1 MTSDQ
6 KRRTFKSAKESETP
20 PPWIGAATGGSIGTV
35 GSTTLVREFN
45 ERSLLDLLR
54 SEGPLSRVELANRT
68 GLSKPTVST
77 ALANLVRCGL
87 VMEDGAE
94 TGKRGPAA
102 VIYRARA
109 AIGFVMSLDIGR
121 SWIRSMVADL
131 AGSVIARSDVPNRAR
146 SASALLALI
155 TKLAAEVQTEAAHM
169 VWGNRSQPL
178 NVIVTVIGGPGA
190 IDEATLSIKVSGE
203 IRGWGKTG
211 FVAELRSQLSGQVII
226 ENDINLAAVGEH
238 ANGIAVGIENF
249 VLLSIGTGVGCG
261 IVLNDALFRGSSG
274 SAGEF
279 GFAPISPGNQLAPIR
294 AASQDRAT
302 GVLEEKLGASSI
314 VARAHSLGL
323 DAVTDARTLFELA
336 SSGSAPAKGVLAEV
350 GELLGRAIVTV
361 VSLFDPEI
369 IVIAGGIGGSLEQLR
384 PDLDAAVARLS
395 PFKPTIVAG
404 RLGEAAV
411 LHGGVA
417 VGLPIARNRIFADRE
432 SAQHYI

>member
-1 MTSDQ
+1 M
-6 KRRTFKSAKESETP
+6 
-20 PPWIGAATGGSIGTV
+20 
-35 GSTTLVREFN
+35 
-45 ERSLLDLLR
+45 
-54 SEGPLSRVELANRT
+54 
-68 GLSKPTVST
+68 
-77 ALANLVRCGL
+77 
-87 VMEDGAE
+87 
-94 TGKRGPAA
+94 
-102 VIYRARA
+102 
-109 AIGFVMSLDIGR
+109 
-121 SWIRSMVADL
+121 
-131 AGSVIARSDVPNRAR
+131 
-146 SASALLALI
+146 
-155 TKLAAEVQTEAAHM
+155 
-169 VWGNRSQPL
+169 
-178 NVIVTVIGGPGA
+178 
-190 IDEATLSIKVSGE
+190 
-203 IRGWGKTG
+203 
-211 FVAELRSQLSGQVII
+211 
-226 ENDINLAAVGEH
+226 
-238 ANGIAVGIENF
+238 
-249 VLLSIGTGVGCG
+249 
-261 IVLNDALFRGSSG
+261 NDALVRGSSG

>member
-6 KRRTFKSAKESETP
+6 KRRMFKSAKESETP
-20 PPWIGAATGGSIGTV
+20 PSWIGAATGGSIGTV

-77 ALANLVRCGL
+77 ALANLVRCEL

-146 SASALLALI
+146 SALALLAQI
-155 TKLAAEVQTEAAHM
+155 TKLAAEVQAEAAHA
-169 VWGNRSQPL
+169 VWGNRSQRL
-178 NVIVTVIGGPGA
+178 NPIVTVIGGPGVV
-190 IDEATLSIKVSGE
+190 DESTSTMRVSGD

-211 FVAELRSQLSGQVII
+211 FVAELRSQFSGQVII
-226 ENDINLAAVGEH
+226 ENDINLAALGEH

-261 IVLNDALFRGSSG
+261 IVMNDALFRGSSG
-274 SAGEF
+274 SAGEL
-279 GFAPISPGNQLAPIR
+279 GFAPISLGNHTAPMQTAR
-294 AASQDRAT
+294 HDRAT
-302 GVLEEKLGASSI
+302 GVLEERLAASGI
-314 VARAHSLGL
+314 VAHAHSLGL
-323 DAVTDARTLFELA
+323 NDITDARSVFDLA
-336 SSGSAPAKGVLAEV
+336 SSGNPSAIAALDTV

-361 VSLFDPEI
+361 VALFDPEI
-369 IVIAGGIGGSLEQLR
+369 IVVAGGIGGRLEQLR
-384 PDLDAAVARLS
+384 PGIDACVARLS
-395 PFKPTIVAG
+395 PFNPTVVAG
-404 RLGEAAV
+404 SLGDASV

-432 SAQHYI
+432 TGRP